1 MLRAVKI
8 RLYPNKQ
15 QATQINKLLGCCRF
29 VYNQTLA
36 RKINQYKEHNISE
49 NRTTLSYWLFHELLK
64 DDNFLWLREQNT
76 NVLQQVIMDMLDA
89 YKRFFKQHT
98 GYPKFKTKHDN
109 KQSCGFV
116 RYTIS
121 KRNDYTTY
129 QLSLANIKNIKFRC
143 NKKYAQY
150 LQNHHD
156 NIRQA
161 TLMKLPCDEYYLSIL
176 VDGDLTRKVKETN
189 EVVGIDLG
197 IKDFV
202 ITSEGEVFNNL
213 HFKKNETNKITK
225 LQHQL
230 SRKEKGSNNRN
241 KARIKLAKTYKKI
254 SDRKQYYLHKVSN
267 SLINENQVICMEN
280 LNVKGMIKNHKIA
293 ESILEMNFGEF
304 RRILEYKAKWYN
316 RKIVFVDRFYPSSK
330 ICSCCGYKY
339 KDLTLDIREWS
350 CPNCGNHHDRDI
362 NAATNILNEGIRL
375 IGNIIPN

>member
-109 KQSCGFV
+109 KQSCRFV

-280 LNVKGMIKNHKIA
+280 LNVKGIIKNHKIA

-339 KDLTLDIREWS
+339 KDLTLDIREWC

>member
-109 KQSCGFV
+109 KQSCRFV

-197 IKDFV
+197 INDFV

>member
-76 NVLQQVIMDMLDA
+76 NVLQQVIMYMLDA

-109 KQSCGFV
+109 KQSCRFV

-339 KDLTLDIREWS
+339 KDLTLDIREWC

>member
-109 KQSCGFV
+109 KQSCRFV

-202 ITSEGEVFNNL
+202 ITSEGELFNNL

>member
-109 KQSCGFV
+109 KQSCRFV

-339 KDLTLDIREWS
+339 KDLTLDIREWC
-350 CPNCGNHHDRDI
+350 CPNCGNHHGRDI